1 MGFLIILLLVA
12 GQGRACAAS
21 ESRGR
26 RNPNPHCSFSWE
38 FDSIRLA
45 TGTSSN
51 CMHICFFLSPSLS
64 PPPPNPSQNLSC
76 VLGGVWFDLVAL
88 NDVALSVGVQ
98 KRWEEKKTFFYFCA
112 LLLKRFSWTWTLLD
126 CGWAVTRTAQEN
138 RLIFPPTHFKNFPFS
153 LLSPIR
159 VRLSFPSLSYLSG

>member
-1 MGFLIILLLVA
+1 MGFLILLLVA
-12 GQGRACAAS
+12 GQGRACTAS

-38 FDSIRLA
+38 FDSIRLS

-51 CMHICFFLSPSLS
+51 CMHICFFYLPLSR
-64 PPPPNPSQNLSC
+64 PPPNPSQNLSC

-98 KRWEEKKTFFYFCA
+98 KRWEEKKNFF
-112 LLLKRFSWTWTLLD
+112 LLLWTTTEKIFLD
-126 CGWAVTRTAQEN
+126 MDPFRLRAGGNSHRTGKSA
-138 RLIFPPTHFKNFPFS
+138 HFC
-153 LLSPIR
+153 
-159 VRLSFPSLSYLSG
+159 VRSI